1 MRHVEIV
8 LVRHALPLRVELE
21 TGIADPELAAEGHEQ
36 AAKMAAYLGIED
48 VEAIYVSPLRRALE
62 TARPLCEVLGLEAVV
77 SEGVAEFDRNSR
89 EYVPVEELRAT
100 NDPRWEK
107 LLRGEWDGVD
117 EDPSIFKAR
126 VVATVEDMIARHPGG
141 RVVVVCHGGVINQYL
156 AHVLGIETHV
166 GFFYP
171 KYTSI
176 HRVMA
181 ARSGQRSIVSI
192 NEASHLR

>member
-1 MRHVEIV
+1 VEIV
-8 LVRHALPLRVELE
+8 FVRHGLPLRIELE

-36 AAKMAAYLGIED
+36 AAKMAAYLGVED
-48 VEAIYVSPLRRALE
+48 VEAVYVSPLRRALE
-62 TARPLCEVLGLEAVV
+62 TARPLCKVLGLEAVV

-117 EDPSIFKAR
+117 EDPSLFKAR

-181 ARSGQRSIVSI
+181 ARSGERSIVSI

>member
-1 MRHVEIV
+1 MEIV
-8 LVRHALPLRVELE
+8 FVRHGLPLRVELE

-36 AAKMAAYLGIED
+36 AEKMAAYLGVED
-48 VEAIYVSPLRRALE
+48 IEAIYVSPLRRAIE
-62 TARPLCEVLGLEAVV
+62 TARPLCKLLGLEAVV
-77 SEGVAEFDRNSR
+77 SEGIAEFDRNSR

-117 EDPSIFKAR
+117 EDPSLFKSR
-126 VVATVEDMIARHPGG
+126 VVETVDDMIAKHPGG

-156 AHVLGIETHV
+156 AHVLGIETHI

>member
-1 MRHVEIV
+1 VEIV
-8 LVRHALPLRVELE
+8 LVRHGLPLRVELE

-36 AAKMAAYLGIED
+36 AAKMAAYLGVED
-48 VEAIYVSPLRRALE
+48 VEAVYVSPLRRALE
-62 TARPLCEVLGLEAVV
+62 TARPLCKVLGLEAVV

-117 EDPSIFKAR
+117 EDPSVFKAR

-181 ARSGQRSIVSI
+181 ARSGERSIVSI

>member
-1 MRHVEIV
+1 MEIV
-8 LVRHALPLRVELE
+8 FVRHGLPLRVELE

-36 AAKMAAYLGIED
+36 AAKMAAYLGVED
-48 VEAIYVSPLRRALE
+48 VEAVYVSPLRRALE
-62 TARPLCEVLGLEAVV
+62 TARPLCKVLGLEAVV

-117 EDPSIFKAR
+117 EDPSLFKAR
-126 VVATVEDMIARHPGG
+126 VVATIEDMIARHPGG

-156 AHVLGIETHV
+156 AHVLGIETHI

>member
-1 MRHVEIV
+1 MEIV
-8 LVRHALPLRVELE
+8 LVRHGLPLRVELE

-36 AAKMAAYLGIED
+36 AEKMAAYLGVED
-48 VEAIYVSPLRRALE
+48 IEAIYVSPLRRAIE
-62 TARPLCEVLGLEAVV
+62 TARPLCKLLGIEAVV

-117 EDPSIFKAR
+117 EDPSLFKSR
-126 VVATVEDMIARHPGG
+126 VVATVDDMIAKHPGG

-156 AHVLGIETHV
+156 AHVLGIETHI

-192 NEASHLR
+192 NEAAHLR

>member
-1 MRHVEIV
+1 MEIV
-8 LVRHALPLRVELE
+8 LVRHGLPLRVELE
-21 TGIADPELAAEGHEQ
+21 MGIADPELAAEGHEQ
-36 AAKMAAYLGIED
+36 AEKMAAYLGVED
-48 VEAIYVSPLRRALE
+48 VEAVYVSPLRRAIE
-62 TARPLCEVLGLEAVV
+62 TARPLCKSLGLEAVV

-117 EDPSIFKAR
+117 EDPSLFKAR

>member
-1 MRHVEIV
+1 MEIV
-8 LVRHALPLRVELE
+8 LVRHGLPLRVELE

-36 AAKMAAYLGIED
+36 AAKMAAYLGVED
-48 VEAIYVSPLRRALE
+48 VEAIYVSPLRRAIE
-62 TARPLCEVLGLEAVV
+62 TARPLSKLLGLEAVV

-89 EYVPVEELRAT
+89 EYVPVEELRAS

-117 EDPSIFKAR
+117 EDPSLFKAR
-126 VVATVEDMIARHPGG
+126 VVETIEDMIARHPGG

-156 AHVLGIETHV
+156 AHVLGIETHI

>member
-1 MRHVEIV
+1 MEIV
-8 LVRHALPLRVELE
+8 LVRHALPLRVELK

-36 AAKMAAYLGIED
+36 AVKMAAYLGVEDIEA
-48 VEAIYVSPLRRALE
+48 VYVSPLRRALE
-62 TARPLCEVLGLEAVV
+62 TARPLCKVLGLEAVV
-77 SEGVAEFDRNSR
+77 SEGVAEFDRNSS
-89 EYVPVEELRAT
+89 EYVPMEELRAT

-107 LLRGEWDGVD
+107 LLRGEWDGID
-117 EDPSIFKAR
+117 EEPSTFKAR
-126 VVATVEDMIARHPGG
+126 VVASVEKIIDQHPGG

-171 KYTSI
+171 QYTSI

-181 ARSGQRSIVSI
+181 ARSGERSIVSI
-192 NEASHLR
+192 NEAAHLR

>member
-1 MRHVEIV
+1 MEIV
-8 LVRHALPLRVELE
+8 LVRHGLPLRVELE

-36 AAKMAAYLGIED
+36 AAKMAAYLGVED
-48 VEAIYVSPLRRALE
+48 VEAVYVSPLRRALE
-62 TARPLCEVLGLEAVV
+62 TARPLCKVLGLEAVV

-126 VVATVEDMIARHPGG
+126 VVETVEDMIARHPGG

-156 AHVLGIETHV
+156 AHVLGIETNI

>member
-1 MRHVEIV
+1 MEIV

-36 AAKMAAYLGIED
+36 AAKMAAYLGVED
-48 VEAIYVSPLRRALE
+48 IEAIYVSPLRRALE
-62 TARPLCEVLGLEAVV
+62 TARPLCKVLGLEAVV

-117 EDPSIFKAR
+117 GDPAEFKAT
-126 VVATVEDMIARHPGG
+126 VVAAVESIIAQHPGG

-156 AHVLGIETHV
+156 AHVLGIETDV

-171 KYTSI
+171 QYTSI

-181 ARSGQRSIVSI
+181 ARSGERSIVSI
-192 NEASHLR
+192 NEAAHLR

>member
-1 MRHVEIV
+1 MEIV
-8 LVRHALPLRVELE
+8 LVRHGLPLRVELE
-21 TGIADPELAAEGHEQ
+21 TGIADPELASEGHEQ
-36 AAKMAAYLGIED
+36 AAKMAAYLGVEDIEA
-48 VEAIYVSPLRRALE
+48 VYVSPLRRAVE
-62 TARPLCEVLGLEAVV
+62 TARPLCKLLGLGAVV

-117 EDPSIFKAR
+117 EDPSLFKAR

-156 AHVLGIETHV
+156 AHVLGIETHI

-181 ARSGQRSIVSI
+181 SRSGQRSIVSI

>member
-1 MRHVEIV
+1 MEIV
-8 LVRHALPLRVELE
+8 FVRHGLPLRIELE
-21 TGIADPELAAEGHEQ
+21 TGIADPDLAAEGLEQ
-36 AAKMAAYLGIED
+36 AERMAAYLGVED
-48 VEAIYVSPLRRALE
+48 VEAVYVSPLRRALE
-62 TARPLCEVLGLEAVV
+62 TASPLCKVLGLEAVV

-117 EDPSIFKAR
+117 EDPSLFKAR

-181 ARSGQRSIVSI
+181 ARSGERSIVSI

>member
-1 MRHVEIV
+1 MEIV
-8 LVRHALPLRVELE
+8 LVRHGLPLRVELE

-36 AAKMAAYLGIED
+36 AAKMAAYLGVED
-48 VEAIYVSPLRRALE
+48 VEAVYVSPLRRALE
-62 TARPLCEVLGLEAVV
+62 TASPLCKVLGLEAVV

-117 EDPSIFKAR
+117 EDPSLFKAR
-126 VVATVEDMIARHPGG
+126 VVETVEDMIARHPGG

>member
-1 MRHVEIV
+1 MEIV
-8 LVRHALPLRVELE
+8 LVRHGLPLRVELE

-36 AAKMAAYLGIED
+36 AAKMAAYLGVED
-48 VEAIYVSPLRRALE
+48 VEAVYVSPLRRALE
-62 TARPLCEVLGLEAVV
+62 TARPLCKVLGLEAVV

-117 EDPSIFKAR
+117 EDPSLFKAR
-126 VVATVEDMIARHPGG
+126 VVETVEDMIARHPGG

-156 AHVLGIETHV
+156 AHVLGIETNI

>member
-1 MRHVEIV
+1 MEIV
-8 LVRHALPLRVELE
+8 LVRHGLPLRVELE

-36 AAKMAAYLGIED
+36 AAKMAAYLGVED
-48 VEAIYVSPLRRALE
+48 VEAVYVSPLRRALE
-62 TARPLCEVLGLEAVV
+62 TARPLCKVLGLEAVV

-89 EYVPVEELRAT
+89 EYVPVEELRAS

-126 VVATVEDMIARHPGG
+126 VVETVEDMIARHPGG

>member
-1 MRHVEIV
+1 MEIV
-8 LVRHALPLRVELE
+8 LVRHGLPLRVELE
-21 TGIADPELAAEGHEQ
+21 TGIADPELAAEGHQQ
-36 AAKMAAYLGIED
+36 AEKMAAYLGVED
-48 VEAIYVSPLRRALE
+48 IEAIYVSPLRRAIE
-62 TARPLCEVLGLEAVV
+62 TARPLCKLLGLEAVV

-117 EDPSIFKAR
+117 EDPSLFKAR

-156 AHVLGIETHV
+156 AHVLGIETHI

>member
-1 MRHVEIV
+1 VEIV
-8 LVRHALPLRVELE
+8 LVRHGLPLRVELE

-36 AAKMAAYLGIED
+36 AAKMAAYLGVED
-48 VEAIYVSPLRRALE
+48 VEAVYVSPLRRALE
-62 TARPLCEVLGLEAVV
+62 TASPLCKVLGLEAVV

-181 ARSGQRSIVSI
+181 ARSGERSIVSI

>member
-1 MRHVEIV
+1 VEIV
-8 LVRHALPLRVELE
+8 LVRHGLPLRIELE
-21 TGIADPELAAEGHEQ
+21 TGIADPDLAAEGHEQ
-36 AAKMAAYLGIED
+36 AEKMAAYLGVED
-48 VEAIYVSPLRRALE
+48 VEAVYVSPLRRAME
-62 TARPLCEVLGLEAVV
+62 TARPLCKVLGLEAVV

-117 EDPSIFKAR
+117 EDPSLFKTR
-126 VVATVEDMIARHPGG
+126 VVSTVEDMIARHPGG

>member
-1 MRHVEIV
+1 MEIV
-8 LVRHALPLRVELE
+8 LVRHGLPLRVELE

-36 AAKMAAYLGIED
+36 AAKMAAYLGVED
-48 VEAIYVSPLRRALE
+48 VEAVYVSPLRRALE
-62 TARPLCEVLGLEAVV
+62 TARPLCKVLGLEAVV

-89 EYVPVEELRAT
+89 EYVPVEELRAS

-117 EDPSIFKAR
+117 EDPSLFKAR

>member
-1 MRHVEIV
+1 MEIV
-8 LVRHALPLRVELE
+8 LVRHGLPLRVELE

-36 AAKMAAYLGIED
+36 AAKMAAYLGVED
-48 VEAIYVSPLRRALE
+48 VEAVYVSPLRRALE
-62 TARPLCEVLGLEAVV
+62 TARPLCKVLGLEAVV

-117 EDPSIFKAR
+117 EDPSLFKAR
-126 VVATVEDMIARHPGG
+126 VVTTVEDMIARHPGG

-156 AHVLGIETHV
+156 AHVLGIETHI

>member
-1 MRHVEIV
+1 MEIV
-8 LVRHALPLRVELE
+8 FVRHGLPLRVELE

-36 AAKMAAYLGIED
+36 AAKMAAYLGVED
-48 VEAIYVSPLRRALE
+48 VEAVYVSPLRRALE
-62 TARPLCEVLGLEAVV
+62 TARPLCKVLGLEAVV

-126 VVATVEDMIARHPGG
+126 VVETVEDMIARHPGG

-156 AHVLGIETHV
+156 AHVLGIETNI

>member
-1 MRHVEIV
+1 MEIV
-8 LVRHALPLRVELE
+8 FVRHGLPLRIELE

-36 AAKMAAYLGIED
+36 AAKMAAYLGVED
-48 VEAIYVSPLRRALE
+48 VEAVYVSPLRRALE
-62 TARPLCEVLGLEAVV
+62 TARPLCKVLGLEAVV

-117 EDPSIFKAR
+117 EDPSLFKAR
-126 VVATVEDMIARHPGG
+126 VVETVEDMIARHPGG

-156 AHVLGIETHV
+156 AHVLGIETHI

>member
-1 MRHVEIV
+1 MEIV
-8 LVRHALPLRVELE
+8 LVRHGLPLRVELE

-36 AAKMAAYLGIED
+36 AAKMAAYLGVED
-48 VEAIYVSPLRRALE
+48 VEAVYVSPLRRALE
-62 TARPLCEVLGLEAVV
+62 TARPLCKVLGLEAVV

-156 AHVLGIETHV
+156 AHVLGIETHI

>member
-1 MRHVEIV
+1 VEIV
-8 LVRHALPLRVELE
+8 LVRHGLPLRVELE

-36 AAKMAAYLGIED
+36 AEKMAAYLGVED
-48 VEAIYVSPLRRALE
+48 VEAVYVSPLRRAIE
-62 TARPLCEVLGLEAVV
+62 TARPLCKVLGLEAVV

-181 ARSGQRSIVSI
+181 ARSGERSIVSI

>member
-1 MRHVEIV
+1 MEIV
-8 LVRHALPLRVELE
+8 LVRHGLPLRVELE

-36 AAKMAAYLGIED
+36 AAKMAAYIGVED
-48 VEAIYVSPLRRALE
+48 VEAVYVIPLRRALE
-62 TARPLCEVLGLEAVV
+62 TARPLCKVLGLEAVV

-117 EDPSIFKAR
+117 EDPLIFKAR

-156 AHVLGIETHV
+156 AHVLGIETHI

>member
-1 MRHVEIV
+1 MEIV
-8 LVRHALPLRVELE
+8 LVRHGLPLRVELE
-21 TGIADPELAAEGHEQ
+21 TGIADPELASEGHEQ
-36 AAKMAAYLGIED
+36 ANKMAAYLGVED
-48 VEAIYVSPLRRALE
+48 IEAIYVSPLRRAVE
-62 TARPLCEVLGLEAVV
+62 TARPLCKLLGLKAVV

-117 EDPSIFKAR
+117 EDPSLFKAR

-156 AHVLGIETHV
+156 AHVLGIETHI

-181 ARSGQRSIVSI
+181 SRSGQRSIVSI

>member
-1 MRHVEIV
+1 MEIV

-48 VEAIYVSPLRRALE
+48 VEAVYVSPLRRALE
-62 TARPLCEVLGLEAVV
+62 TARPLCKVLGLEAVV

>member
-1 MRHVEIV
+1 VEIV
-8 LVRHALPLRVELE
+8 FVRHGLPLRIELE

-36 AAKMAAYLGIED
+36 AAKMAAYLGVED
-48 VEAIYVSPLRRALE
+48 VEAVYVSPLRRALE
-62 TARPLCEVLGLEAVV
+62 TASPLCKVLGLEAVV

-117 EDPSIFKAR
+117 EDPSLFKTR
-126 VVATVEDMIARHPGG
+126 VVSTVEDMIARHPGG

>member
-1 MRHVEIV
+1 MEIV
-8 LVRHALPLRVELE
+8 LVRHGLPLRVELE

-36 AAKMAAYLGIED
+36 AEKMAAYLGVED
-48 VEAIYVSPLRRALE
+48 VEAIYVSPLRRAIE
-62 TARPLCEVLGLEAVV
+62 TARPLSKLLGLEAVV

-117 EDPSIFKAR
+117 EDPSLFKAR
-126 VVATVEDMIARHPGG
+126 VVTTVEDMIARHPGG

>member
-1 MRHVEIV
+1 MEIV
-8 LVRHALPLRVELE
+8 LVRHGLPLRVELE

-36 AAKMAAYLGIED
+36 AAKMAAYLGVED
-48 VEAIYVSPLRRALE
+48 VEAVYVSPLRRALE
-62 TARPLCEVLGLEAVV
+62 TARPLCKVLGLEAVV

-126 VVATVEDMIARHPGG
+126 VVTTVEDMIARHPGG

>member
-1 MRHVEIV
+1 MEIV
-8 LVRHALPLRVELE
+8 FVRHGLPLRIELE

-36 AAKMAAYLGIED
+36 AAKMAAYLGVED
-48 VEAIYVSPLRRALE
+48 VEAVYVSPLRRALE
-62 TARPLCEVLGLEAVV
+62 TARPLCKVLGLEAVV

-117 EDPSIFKAR
+117 EDPSLFKAR
-126 VVATVEDMIARHPGG
+126 VVETVEDMIARHPGG

-181 ARSGQRSIVSI
+181 ARSGERSIVSI

>member
-1 MRHVEIV
+1 MEIV
-8 LVRHALPLRVELE
+8 FVRHGLPLRIELE

-36 AAKMAAYLGIED
+36 AEKMAAYLGVED
-48 VEAIYVSPLRRALE
+48 VEAVYVSPLRRALE
-62 TARPLCEVLGLEAVV
+62 TARPLCKVLGLEAVV

>member
-1 MRHVEIV
+1 MEIV
-8 LVRHALPLRVELE
+8 FVRHGLPLRIELE

-36 AAKMAAYLGIED
+36 AAKMAAYLGVED

-62 TARPLCEVLGLEAVV
+62 TARPLCKVLGLEAVV

-117 EDPSIFKAR
+117 EDPSLFKAR

-181 ARSGQRSIVSI
+181 ARSGERSIVSI

>member
-1 MRHVEIV
+1 MEIV
-8 LVRHALPLRVELE
+8 LVRHGLPLRVELE

-36 AAKMAAYLGIED
+36 AAKMAAYLGVED
-48 VEAIYVSPLRRALE
+48 VEAVYVSPLRRALE
-62 TARPLCEVLGLEAVV
+62 TASPLCKVLGLEAVV

-117 EDPSIFKAR
+117 EDPSLFKAR
-126 VVATVEDMIARHPGG
+126 VVETIEDMIARHPGG

-156 AHVLGIETHV
+156 ANVLGIETHI

>member
-1 MRHVEIV
+1 MEIV
-8 LVRHALPLRVELE
+8 FVRHGLPLRVELE

-36 AAKMAAYLGIED
+36 AAKMAAYLGVED
-48 VEAIYVSPLRRALE
+48 VEAVYVSPLRRALE
-62 TARPLCEVLGLEAVV
+62 TARPLCKVLGLEAVV

-117 EDPSIFKAR
+117 EDPSLFKAR
-126 VVATVEDMIARHPGG
+126 VVETVEDMIARHPGG